1 MVRIHE
7 THRGVPAN
15 GGKGLAV
22 GNGKTSS
29 ASNLVGL
36 AADRQRRVELYGETP
51 QHISARRLSRQER
64 ETLAPQ
70 IAALRDAG
78 GLWSSIGP
86 ELGITPSQAEYIY
99 IKNRGVS
106 HR

>member
-1 MVRIHE
+1 MVRRHE
-7 THRGVPAN
+7 THRPAPSN
-15 GGKGLAV
+15 GGRDRAV
-22 GNGKTSS
+22 GNSKTSS
-29 ASNLVGL
+29 ASHILGL
-36 AADRQRRVELYGETP
+36 AADRQRRSELYGETP
-51 QHISARRLSRQER
+51 QHISARRLGRQER

-78 GLWSSIGP
+78 GSWNSIGP

-99 IKNRGVS
+99 AKNRGVS